1 MNTAL
6 SIEQVSHWYGD
17 RQVLFD
23 ISLDVHRGSI
33 TAVIGPSGQGKT
45 TLLRIIGGFE
55 VPRKGVVR
63 IGERVVNEHGKCV
76 IASERRG
83 VSIVPQEGALFPH
96 LSVGGNVAFGLSQRR
111 GVQAKQ
117 RVAEVLE
124 IVGLA
129 GMQKM
134 RPHQLSGG
142 MQQRVALARA
152 LAPHPEL
159 ILLDEPFAALD
170 MNLRESV
177 RDETIRT
184 LRAEGAT
191 VLWVTHDQEEALAN
205 SDQVAVLLEGRI
217 RQVAAPS
224 DLYAHPSDKQTAEF
238 VGDVVV
244 LKGNT
249 SSNAST
255 VKCALGDLAL
265 SETAS
270 TDGEVHVVVR
280 PEQMQVS
287 SSATSNSV
295 SGEVVATKFF
305 GHDGLVHARLAS
317 AEIVIVRVQAD
328 ALPVVGS
335 RVNISVRGPVRA
347 YTR

>member
-170 MNLRESV
+170 MKLRESV

-270 TDGEVHVVVR
+270 ADGEVHVVVR

-295 SGEVVATKFF
+295 NGEVVATKFF

-335 RVNISVRGPVRA
+335 QVHISVRGPVRA

>member
-1 MNTAL
+1 MLKITDLTIHYANEVILDGVCLEVGTG
-6 SIEQVSHWYGD
+6 EVVSL
-17 RQVLFD
+17 V
-23 ISLDVHRGSI
+23 
-33 TAVIGPSGQGKT
+33 GPSGEGKT
-45 TLLRIIGGFE
+45 TLLRVIGGFE

-129 GMQKM
+129 GIQKM

-255 VKCALGDLAL
+255 VKCALGELAL

-270 TDGEVHVVVR
+270 ADGEIHVVVR

-295 SGEVVATKFF
+295 NGEVVATKFF

-335 RVNISVRGPVRA
+335 QVHISVRGPVRA

>member
-1 MNTAL
+1 
-6 SIEQVSHWYGD
+6 VSL
-17 RQVLFD
+17 RQSDAECQSFPKKEHCFRTYLLAEMLPSDFHKGAACKQNNVLQKC
-23 ISLDVHRGSI
+23 S
-33 TAVIGPSGQGKT
+33 K
-45 TLLRIIGGFE
+45 LLVLQECR
-55 VPRKGVVR
+55 
-63 IGERVVNEHGKCV
+63 KCV
-76 IASERRG
+76 
-83 VSIVPQEGALFPH
+83 Q
-96 LSVGGNVAFGLSQRR
+96 
-111 GVQAKQ
+111 
-117 RVAEVLE
+117 
-124 IVGLA
+124 
-129 GMQKM
+129 
-134 RPHQLSGG
+134 HQLSGG

-205 SDQVAVLLEGRI
+205 SDQVAVLLDGRI

-244 LKGNT
+244 LKGSTT
-249 SSNAST
+249 SNSST
-255 VKCALGDLAL
+255 VNCALGDLGL
-265 SETAS
+265 SETVTA
-270 TDGEVHVVVR
+270 DGEVHVVVR

-295 SGEVVATKFF
+295 NGEVVATKFF

-335 RVNISVRGPVRA
+335 QVHISVRGPVRA

>member
-23 ISLDVHRGSI
+23 ISLDVPRGSI

-255 VKCALGDLAL
+255 VKCALGELAL

-270 TDGEVHVVVR
+270 ADGEVHVVVR

-287 SSATSNSV
+287 SSANSNSV
-295 SGEVVATKFF
+295 NGEVVATKFF

-335 RVNISVRGPVRA
+335 QVHISVRGPVRA

>member
-1 MNTAL
+1 
-6 SIEQVSHWYGD
+6 
-17 RQVLFD
+17 
-23 ISLDVHRGSI
+23 
-33 TAVIGPSGQGKT
+33 
-45 TLLRIIGGFE
+45 
-55 VPRKGVVR
+55 
-63 IGERVVNEHGKCV
+63 VVNEHGKCV

-111 GVQAKQ
+111 GAQARQ

-205 SDQVAVLLEGRI
+205 SDQVAVLLDGRI

-244 LKGNT
+244 LKGSTTFN
-249 SSNAST
+249 SST
-255 VKCALGDLAL
+255 VNCALGDLGL
-265 SETAS
+265 SETA
-270 TDGEVHVVVR
+270 TTNGEVHVVVR

-295 SGEVVATKFF
+295 NGEVVATKFF

-335 RVNISVRGPVRA
+335 QVHISVRGPVRA

>member
-1 MNTAL
+1 
-6 SIEQVSHWYGD
+6 
-17 RQVLFD
+17 
-23 ISLDVHRGSI
+23 
-33 TAVIGPSGQGKT
+33 
-45 TLLRIIGGFE
+45 
-55 VPRKGVVR
+55 
-63 IGERVVNEHGKCV
+63 
-76 IASERRG
+76 
-83 VSIVPQEGALFPH
+83 
-96 LSVGGNVAFGLSQRR
+96 
-111 GVQAKQ
+111 
-117 RVAEVLE
+117 
-124 IVGLA
+124 
-129 GMQKM
+129 
-134 RPHQLSGG
+134 
-142 MQQRVALARA
+142 
-152 LAPHPEL
+152 
-159 ILLDEPFAALD
+159 

-255 VKCALGDLAL
+255 VKCALGELAL

-270 TDGEVHVVVR
+270 ADGEVHVVVR

-295 SGEVVATKFF
+295 NGEVVATKFF

-335 RVNISVRGPVRA
+335 QVHISVRGPVRA

>member
-6 SIEQVSHWYGD
+6 SIEHVSHWYGD
-17 RQVLFD
+17 NQVLFD
-23 ISLDVHRGSI
+23 ISLDVPCGSI

-55 VPRKGVVR
+55 IPRNGVVR
-63 IGERVVNEHGKCV
+63 IGERVVNEQGKCL

-111 GVQAKQ
+111 GTQAKQ

-205 SDQVAVLLEGRI
+205 SDRVAVLLDGHI
-217 RQVAAPS
+217 RQVATPS
-224 DLYAHPSDKQTAEF
+224 ELYAHPSDKQTAEF

-244 LKGNT
+244 LNGST
-249 SSNAST
+249 TISSSK
-255 VKCALGDLAL
+255 VSCALGELAL
-265 SETAS
+265 SENATA
-270 TDGEVHVVVR
+270 DGDVHVVVR
-280 PEQMQVS
+280 PEQMRVS
-287 SSATSNSV
+287 SSTTSNSV
-295 SGEVVATKFF
+295 SGVVVATKFF
-305 GHDGLVHARLAS
+305 GHDGLIQARLAS
-317 AEIVIVRVQAD
+317 TEIVTVRVQAD

-335 RVNISVRGPVRA
+335 QVHISVRGPVRA

>member
-1 MNTAL
+1 
-6 SIEQVSHWYGD
+6 
-17 RQVLFD
+17 
-23 ISLDVHRGSI
+23 
-33 TAVIGPSGQGKT
+33 
-45 TLLRIIGGFE
+45 
-55 VPRKGVVR
+55 
-63 IGERVVNEHGKCV
+63 
-76 IASERRG
+76 
-83 VSIVPQEGALFPH
+83 
-96 LSVGGNVAFGLSQRR
+96 
-111 GVQAKQ
+111 VQAKQ

>member
-23 ISLDVHRGSI
+23 ISLDVSRGSI

-55 VPRKGVVR
+55 VPRKGIVR
-63 IGERVVNEHGKCV
+63 IGERVVNEQGKCV

-205 SDQVAVLLEGRI
+205 SDQVAVLLDGRI

-224 DLYAHPSDKQTAEF
+224 DLYAHPFDKQTAEF

-244 LKGNT
+244 LKGRTT
-249 SSNAST
+249 SNSST
-255 VKCALGDLAL
+255 VNCALGDLAL
-265 SETAS
+265 SETA
-270 TDGEVHVVVR
+270 TTNGEVHVMVR

-295 SGEVVATKFF
+295 NGEVVATKFF

-335 RVNISVRGPVRA
+335 QVHISVRGPVRA

>member
-255 VKCALGDLAL
+255 VKCALGELAL

-270 TDGEVHVVVR
+270 ADGEVHVVVR

-295 SGEVVATKFF
+295 NGEVVATKFF

-335 RVNISVRGPVRA
+335 QVHISVRGPVRA

>member
-255 VKCALGDLAL
+255 VKCALGELAL

-270 TDGEVHVVVR
+270 ADGEVHVVVR

-335 RVNISVRGPVRA
+335 QVHISVRGPVRA